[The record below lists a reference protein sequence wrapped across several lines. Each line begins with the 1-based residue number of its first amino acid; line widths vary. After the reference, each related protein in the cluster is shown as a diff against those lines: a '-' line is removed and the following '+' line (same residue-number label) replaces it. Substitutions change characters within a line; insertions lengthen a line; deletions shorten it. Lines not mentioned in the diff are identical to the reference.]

1 MSDSLSCVLCLVII
15 HLLIFHSFNSDML
28 KDVKKILY

>member
-1 MSDSLSCVLCLVII
+1 MSDSLSCVLCIVII
-15 HLLIFHSFNSDML
+15 HLLIFHSFNNNML